1 MARSVGVASGIM
13 ALRCYPGK
21 NFVAG
26 LRQRVFRI
34 VQLSTVDLFVVRAVH
49 GIVKAVFAGLD
60 KENIATFQTVGSFLG
75 LGTLQRPVA
84 GNDKALCLNGIQRAL
99 RHFAGG
105 FHIGVNQGLQ
115 HSFHTVGH
123 FPLLFRGQLGKHTV
137 GGRLLGGLFHSR
149 LHSLLHGLLRLPLLL
164 KL

>member
-1 MARSVGVASGIM
+1 M

-26 LRQRVFRI
+26 LRQRILRI
-34 VQLSTVDLFVVRAVH
+34 VQLSAVDLFVVRAVH

-60 KENIATFQTVGSFLG
+60 KENIAAFQTVGSFLG
-75 LGTLQRPVA
+75 LGPLQRPVA
-84 GNDKALCLNGIQRAL
+84 GKDKALCLNGVQRAL

-115 HSFHTVGH
+115 HGFHTVGH
-123 FPLLFRGQLGKHTV
+123 FLLLFRGQLGKYTV